1 MPVITDAN
9 VLIDYIESDISILA
23 LYSDKIE
30 QIIIPSV
37 IVDEVEQLS
46 LDDCENHGFLV
57 IEEELEILSNAAN
70 FHHGPLSFE
79 DKVCLYLAKSLENA
93 TCITNEKVLHK
104 FCVQDNIPVKRGL
117 KLLIELVEAGHL
129 EADESIKVVCLIRD
143 SNPHHIHQ
151 GVVDE
156 FIRLVTT

>member
-9 VLIDYIESDISILA
+9 VLIDYIESDISMLA

-30 QIIIPSV
+30 QVIIPSV

-46 LDDCENHGFLV
+46 LDDCESHGFLV
-57 IEEELEILSNAAN
+57 IEEELEVLSNAAN

-79 DKVCLYLAKSLENA
+79 DKVCLYLAKSLESA
-93 TCITNEKVLHK
+93 TCITNEKALHK
-104 FCVQDNIPVKRGL
+104 FCEKDNIPVKRGL
-117 KLLIELVEAGHL
+117 KLLIELVEADHL
-129 EADESIKVVCLIRD
+129 EAEEAIKVVYMIHNV
-143 SNPHHIHQ
+143 NPHHIHQ

-156 FIRLVTT
+156 FIRLITG